1 MTSAEASAA
10 EAGAAEAGAAEA
22 GAAEAG
28 AAEAGAVEA
37 GAVEAGAVEAGA
49 VRAGASAEA
58 GPGAGDLRLLR
69 ETLHAALGE
78 LSPPE
83 EVRRQMTTEPGWEAA
98 LWRRLCRELGLAGL
112 AVPEAYGGSGFG
124 PAELGVAFEQAGS
137 FLLCAPLLSTA
148 GLAIPLLLALGDEH
162 ACRRYLPGLCDGALT
177 ATVAVTDGQNGQ
189 VHAVEHH
196 GQWLL
201 HGTAGHVVDGASADL
216 ILVPAAIGT
225 STGPTV
231 GTSTGP
237 TAGASTG
244 ATAGAS
250 TSVTVGARAG
260 AGLGVFAVAAGSPGL
275 AVTPLVTLDLTRKQ
289 ARLAFDGT
297 AATRVGPPD
306 ATRPARRA
314 LDVARALLAAEQ
326 AGGAARCL
334 EMTVRHA
341 STRIQFGRPIGS
353 FQAVKQKAAD
363 MLIRV
368 ESARSA
374 AAAATQAAALAL
386 GADPSAA
393 LPDLPELPVAAAVAQ
408 AYCSEAY
415 VAVAADTIQLHG
427 GIGFTWEHDAH
438 LYFKRAW
445 TSAELLGRPAEHYE
459 TIARHLA
466 AP

>member
-1 MTSAEASAA
+1 MTS
-10 EAGAAEAGAAEA
+10 
-22 GAAEAG
+22 
-28 AAEAGAVEA
+28 
-37 GAVEAGAVEAGA
+37 
-49 VRAGASAEA
+49 
-58 GPGAGDLRLLR
+58 GAGDLRLLR

-189 VHAVEHH
+189 VHAVEHQ

-216 ILVPAAIGT
+216 ILVPAAIGA
-225 STGPTV
+225 
-231 GTSTGP
+231 STGP
-237 TAGASTG
+237 TAGAST
-244 ATAGAS
+244 
-250 TSVTVGARAG
+250 G

-306 ATRPARRA
+306 ATQPARRA

>member
-1 MTSAEASAA
+1 VTPA
-10 EAGAAEAGAAEA
+10 EAGPAAGT
-22 GAAEAG
+22 
-28 AAEAGAVEA
+28 
-37 GAVEAGAVEAGA
+37 
-49 VRAGASAEA
+49 
-58 GPGAGDLRLLR
+58 PGAGDLRLLR

-83 EVRRQMTTEPGWEAA
+83 EVRRQMATEHGWEAA

-112 AVPEAYGGSGFG
+112 AVPEAYGGGGFT
-124 PAELGVAFEQAGS
+124 PAELGVAFSEAGW

-148 GLAIPLLLALGDEH
+148 GLAIPLLLALGDEQ
-162 ACRRYLPGLCDGALT
+162 ACRRYLPSLCDGSFT
-177 ATVAVTDGQNGQ
+177 ATVAVTGAQYGQ
-189 VHAVEHH
+189 VHAVEHQ

-201 HGTAGHVVDGASADL
+201 HGTAAHVLDGASADL
-216 ILVPAAIGT
+216 ILVPAVIG
-225 STGPTV
+225 ST
-231 GTSTGP
+231 
-237 TAGASTG
+237 
-244 ATAGAS
+244 
-250 TSVTVGARAG
+250 AG
-260 AGLGVFAVAAGSPGL
+260 AGLGVFSVAVGSPGL

-289 ARLAFDGT
+289 ARMTFDGVP
-297 AATRVGPPD
+297 AARAGPPD
-306 ATRPARRA
+306 AAPPVQRA
-314 LDVARALLAAEQ
+314 LDIARALLAAEQ

-341 STRIQFGRPIGS
+341 TTRIQFGRPIGS

-386 GADPSAA
+386 GADRSAA
-393 LPDLPELPVAAAVAQ
+393 SLPDLPELPVAAAVAQ
-408 AYCSEAY
+408 AYCSDAY

>member
-1 MTSAEASAA
+1 VTPAEISETKATPAEASAA
-10 EAGAAEAGAAEA
+10 GAAPAGADAAAGGPGGP
-22 GAAEAG
+22 GA
-28 AAEAGAVEA
+28 
-37 GAVEAGAVEAGA
+37 
-49 VRAGASAEA
+49 
-58 GPGAGDLRLLR
+58 PGAGDLRLLR

-83 EVRRQMTTEPGWEAA
+83 EVRRQMATGRGWDAD
-98 LWRRLCRELGLAGL
+98 LWRRLCREIGLAGL
-112 AVPEAYGGSGFG
+112 AVPEAYGGGGFT
-124 PAELGVAFEQAGS
+124 PAELGVAFSEAGW
-137 FLLCAPLLSTA
+137 FLLCAPLLSTV
-148 GLAIPLLLALGDEH
+148 GLAIPLLLALADEQ
-162 ACRRYLPGLCDGALT
+162 ASRRYLPGLCDGSLT
-177 ATVAVTDGQNGQ
+177 ATVASGPSLP
-189 VHAVEHH
+189 VHAVEHQ

-201 HGTAGHVVDGASADL
+201 HGTAGHVLDGASADL
-216 ILVPAAIGT
+216 ILVPAT
-225 STGPTV
+225 S
-231 GTSTGP
+231 
-237 TAGASTG
+237 
-244 ATAGAS
+244 
-250 TSVTVGARAG
+250 G

-289 ARLAFDGT
+289 ARLAFDGVP
-297 AATRVGPPD
+297 ATRTGPPD
-306 ATRPARRA
+306 AAPPVRHA

-341 STRIQFGRPIGS
+341 TTRIQFGRPIGS

-374 AAAATQAAALAL
+374 AAAATQAAAVAL
-386 GADPSAA
+386 GADRSVAG
-393 LPDLPELPVAAAVAQ
+393 LPGLPELPVAAAVAQ
-408 AYCSEAY
+408 AYCSDAY

>member
-10 EAGAAEAGAAEA
+10 EASAAEAS
-22 GAAEAG
+22 AAEAG

-37 GAVEAGAVEAGA
+37 GAVEAGAV
-49 VRAGASAEA
+49 RAGTSAEA

-189 VHAVEHH
+189 VHAVEHQ

-216 ILVPAAIGT
+216 ILVPAAIGA
-225 STGPTV
+225 STGPPAGAST
-231 GTSTGP
+231 GPPAGASTGPPAGASTGP
-237 TAGASTG
+237 TAGT
-244 ATAGAS
+244 S
-250 TSVTVGARAG
+250 TSVTAGAR
-260 AGLGVFAVAAGSPGL
+260 AGLGVFAVGAGSPGL

-306 ATRPARRA
+306 ATQPARRA